1 MIFTKSTAY
10 TLQALIELSKF
21 KKPVDVNT
29 LSELTDIPK
38 PFLAKLLQNLSKE
51 NFIKSFKGI
60 HGGFML
66 VKTPK
71 EIKIIDIFKAMEDKD
86 SLVFYCSSN
95 QDNCVRSRSSVCNT
109 MPFFSMLEDEFLKIM
124 QKYTL
129 ADAIRMKAGN

>member
-1 MIFTKSTAY
+1 MLFTKSTAY

-66 VKTPK
+66 IKKPE
-71 EIKIIDIFKAMEDKD
+71 EIKIIDVFKVMEDKD
-86 SLVFYCSSN
+86 SLVFYCSSDN
-95 QDNCVRSRSSVCNT
+95 SNCVRGRSSICNT
-109 MPFFSMLEDEFLKIM
+109 MPFFCMLENELLAIM
-124 QKYTL
+124 EKYTL
-129 ADAIRMKAGN
+129 ADAIRMKTGK

>member
-1 MIFTKSTAY
+1 MLFTKSTAY

-66 VKTPK
+66 IKKP
-71 EIKIIDIFKAMEDKD
+71 EDIKIIDVFKAMEDKE
-86 SLVFYCSSN
+86 SLVFYCSS
-95 QDNCVRSRSSVCNT
+95 DKANCVRNRSSICST
-109 MPFFSMLEDEFLKIM
+109 MPFFSMFEGELLKIM

-129 ADAIRMKAGN
+129 ADAIRMKTGK